1 MVSCLYPAQ
10 VEHCQSAFA
19 IIRSQCEMKLIV
31 TLNALGTCI
40 FLNAQI
46 RIITGE
52 GTDGLVCVRFGMVTA
67 DTDVE
72 ELLGLVVTVGQE
84 VEESSRFLETMTEIV
99 KKGIEAATLDLQ
111 KENEERL
118 WQEGILRHVP
128 VFGSLVNWWSPPS
141 KESGIK
147 GRSLNLTAGLL
158 NSFNKTLF
166 KHSND

>member
-1 MVSCLYPAQ
+1 
-10 VEHCQSAFA
+10 
-19 IIRSQCEMKLIV
+19 
-31 TLNALGTCI
+31 
-40 FLNAQI
+40 
-46 RIITGE
+46 
-52 GTDGLVCVRFGMVTA
+52 MVTV

-72 ELLGLVVTVGQE
+72 ELLGLVVTMGQE

-158 NSFNKTLF
+158 NFSNLQKLL
-166 KHSND
+166 KHDSD